1 MKSDAASAGNL
12 PNDGKESL
20 ELRRLRHAYSVYQR
34 RYDIICILQRVA
46 DRDEHFLKSTLRS
59 QKQSPSHC
67 LSILR
72 HSNQF
77 VVTHM
82 CYKILLICFQCVFG
96 MFSYPVFLEESDRF
110 TVMDNRQVICLGVYS
125 QADELT
131 IRHKLL
137 QSNCRFLVFLYIKLE
152 NFVSRN
158 NRSSTAR
165 LEIQCK
171 DTYKKIEMQAFY
183 PRSVRYSPI

>member
-1 MKSDAASAGNL
+1 MKPDAASAGNL

-34 RYDIICILQRVA
+34 RYDIIRILQRITQ
-46 DRDEHFLKSTLRS
+46 RYQCLLKSLFS
-59 QKQSPSHC
+59 HFVQSPSHG
-67 LSILR
+67 SPIRR

-165 LEIQCK
+165 
-171 DTYKKIEMQAFY
+171 
-183 PRSVRYSPI
+183 